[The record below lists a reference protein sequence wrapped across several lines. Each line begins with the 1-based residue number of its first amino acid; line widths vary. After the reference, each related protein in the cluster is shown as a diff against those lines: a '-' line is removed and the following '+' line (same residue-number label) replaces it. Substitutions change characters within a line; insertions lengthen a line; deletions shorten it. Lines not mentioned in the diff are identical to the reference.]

1 MHLAEGA
8 LPLGQALA
16 WCALAAPALVWSV
29 AGERAARRDAPYAA
43 TLSAGATSLLFA
55 ATLLPL
61 PVPVIG
67 ATSHICLTPVLALV
81 LGVRRV
87 VWPTFFVL
95 LLQALFFAHGG
106 ITTLGVNTLT
116 LGLIGPLVTLMLRP
130 TLRQFGAGGL
140 GVACA
145 LGGLAVYVADALVL
159 AVALAEAAS
168 PQATFVSVVLGFA
181 PVQVPLAVLEGVVSA
196 ALLRLL
202 LRRRTDLLPR
212 NLRDLAPALP
222 IARPNTLLALLVLLG
237 LTGCNYSGIDGTV
250 FGATAEAAGRPVQDS
265 LIDLSQGEL
274 GLAMTIVVLFSLGF
288 VAGRTWERL
297 NAGRHTPA
305 R

>member
-1 MHLAEGA
+1 MHLAEGV

-16 WCALAAPALVWSV
+16 WCGLAAPALVWSV
-29 AGERAARRDAPYAA
+29 AGERVARRADPSAA

-67 ATSHICLTPVLALV
+67 ATSHICLTPVLSVV

-116 LGLIGPLVTLMLRP
+116 LGVIGPLVTLALRP
-130 TLRQFGAGGL
+130 VLKNFGASGL
-140 GVACA
+140 GAACA

-159 AVALAEAAS
+159 AMALADAAA
-168 PQATFVSVVLGFA
+168 PQTTFVSVVLGFA
-181 PVQVPLAVLEGVVSA
+181 PVQVPLALLEGVASA
-196 ALLRLL
+196 ALLRVL
-202 LRRRTDLLPR
+202 LRRRPDLLPAHSR
-212 NLRDLAPALP
+212 SLDPALP
-222 IARPNTLLALLVLLG
+222 VSRPSALLALLVLFG
-237 LTGCNYSGIDGTV
+237 GAGCNYSGIDGTV
-250 FGATAEAAGRPVQDS
+250 FGATAEAAGRPSQAS
-265 LIDLSQGEL
+265 WIDFSQGEL
-274 GLAMTIVVLFSLGF
+274 GLAMSIVVLFSLGS

-297 NAGRHTPA
+297 NADRNSPA